1 MNRDLVVREGL
12 HFQQQLSV
20 FSSLVKLS
28 QIFYSY
34 RVTSKLG
41 ESTLVAHS
49 PLHVTQTWRDKDNL
63 SGTVQVL
70 IRTSA
75 DICKI
80 TSDPYTMER

>member
-1 MNRDLVVREGL
+1 MKRDLVLHERL
-12 HFQQQLSV
+12 HFQQQFFV
-20 FSSLVKLS
+20 FSSLVKLP

-34 RVTSKLG
+34 HVTSKLG

-49 PLHVTQTWRDKDNL
+49 PLHVTQAWRDKDNL

-80 TSDPYTMER
+80 LSDPYTMEP